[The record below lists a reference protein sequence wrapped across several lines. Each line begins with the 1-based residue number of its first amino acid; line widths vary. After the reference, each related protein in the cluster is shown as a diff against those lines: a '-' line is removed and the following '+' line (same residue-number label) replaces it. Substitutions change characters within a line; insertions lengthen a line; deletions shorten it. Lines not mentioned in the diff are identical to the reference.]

1 MVALN
6 PTTTV
11 IPTGGNVFI
20 APAGTAFPA
29 DIDTDP
35 SGTFVNLGY
44 IEEGGPTITGLT
56 RDVTKRYAWN
66 VDPALR
72 NTYGQTEPTVE
83 LELLQWEHETF
94 EYFFGQT
101 GKELAVVIDVL
112 DGGAHYRWQFSRAQ
126 LSANGDIPMAKDD
139 FARFPVKFDVLAA
152 ATGTVWAELLY
163 PDGSRSQAHND
174 GTVTKVA
181 GAVTAEDEE
190 FQVEPE
196 PVAV

>member
-6 PTTTV
+6 PSTTV
-11 IPTGGNVFI
+11 ITTAGNVYI
-20 APAGTAFPA
+20 APEGTPFPA

-35 SGTFVNLGY
+35 AASFVNLGY
-44 IEEGGPTITGLT
+44 IEEGGPNITGLT

-66 VDPALR
+66 IDAALR

-101 GKELAVVIDVL
+101 GAELAVIIDVIDGEVK
-112 DGGAHYRWQFSRAQ
+112 YRWQFTRAQ
-126 LSANGDIPMAKDD
+126 MSANGDISLVKDD
-139 FARFPVKFDVLAA
+139 FNRFPVKFDVLAA
-152 ATGTVWAELLY
+152 STGDVWVELLY

-181 GAVTAEDEE
+181 GTMTTEAAAEPATTA
-190 FQVEPE
+190 
-196 PVAV
+196 A